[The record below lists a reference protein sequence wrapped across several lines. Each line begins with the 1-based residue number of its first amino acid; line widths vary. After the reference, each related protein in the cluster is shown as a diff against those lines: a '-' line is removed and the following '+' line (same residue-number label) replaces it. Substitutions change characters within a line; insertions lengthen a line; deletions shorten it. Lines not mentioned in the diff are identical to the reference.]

1 MLTSCHNLC
10 DKRHV
15 EFVCAED
22 LLVGLR
28 PLMAMRN
35 SFKGPVLMFIGIPMM
50 MYYTCLETT
59 RTVDRELYLS
69 SGGNVTD

>member
-22 LLVGLR
+22 FLVGLR
-28 PLMAMRN
+28 PLMAMCN
-35 SFKGPVLMFIGIPMM
+35 SSKSPVLMFIGIPMM
-50 MYYTCLETT
+50 MYYTF
-59 RTVDRELYLS
+59 VWKQPELWTES
-69 SGGNVTD
+69 CI